1 MTANDFR
8 NLIASVYARRTSLAD
23 ARSNELAREAI
34 NLRGAVARLEGARLG
49 RANADLSAQAAV
61 ALERARATLANA
73 AGRLSTQVAAD
84 ASFAGACS

>member
-8 NLIASVYARRTSLAD
+8 NLIASVYDRRASLAN
-23 ARSNELAREAI
+23 ARSNEVAREAI
-34 NLRGAVARLEGARLG
+34 NLRGALARLEGARLG

-84 ASFAGACS
+84 ASFVGACS